1 MATTRQAQQRL
12 IELGYP
18 VGPAGADGIAGRNTQ
33 KAVRA
38 FQRARNAVKSGSL
51 EENGLL
57 DAATLGLLFPSKDGK
72 SENPPPAKVALPWME
87 EILRRKGLHEVRNK
101 GSLWAWLKSD
111 GRSLGDPAKLP
122 WCGDAVETAIALTLP
137 NEPLPSNP
145 YWARNW
151 ATFGDKV
158 LPRYGAVLVFGRGSG
173 GHVGFYVGETATH
186 FKVAGGNQ
194 SNAITTD
201 ALIAK
206 GRLIASRWPATFPIT
221 GPGKVTATGGTIS
234 TNEA

>member
-1 MATTRQAQQRL
+1 MATTRQAQLRL
-12 IELGYP
+12 IDLGYP
-18 VGPAGADGIAGRNTQ
+18 VGPAGADGIAGRRTQ
-33 KAVRA
+33 AAVRA
-38 FQRARNAVKSGSL
+38 FQKYRGIPATGV
-51 EENGLL
+51 L
-57 DAATLGLLFPSKDGK
+57 DAATLGLLFPAKDGK
-72 SENPPPAKVALPWME
+72 NENPAPAKVPLPWME

-101 GSLWAWLKSD
+101 GALWAWLKSD

-137 NEPLPSNP
+137 DEPLPSNP

-158 LPRYGAVLVFGRGSG
+158 VPRYGAVLVFGRGSG

-206 GRLIASRWPATFPIT
+206 NRLIASRWPATFPIT

>member
-1 MATTRQAQQRL
+1 MATTKQAQQRL
-12 IELGYP
+12 IELGYS
-18 VGPAGADGIAGRNTQ
+18 VGSAGADGIAGRRTQ
-33 KAVRA
+33 AAVRE
-38 FQRARNAVKSGSL
+38 FQKHRGIPQS
-51 EENGLL
+51 GLL
-57 DAATLGLLFPSKDGK
+57 DAATLGLLFAPRDGK
-72 SENPPPAKVALPWME
+72 NEMPPPAKVALPWME
-87 EILRRKGLHEVRNK
+87 ELLRRKGLHETRNK
-101 GSLWAWLKSD
+101 ASLWAWLKSD

-122 WCGDAVETAIALTLP
+122 WCGDAVETALALTLP

-158 LPRYGAVLVFGRGSG
+158 TPRYGAVLVFARGSG

-186 FKVAGGNQ
+186 YKVAGGNQ

-206 GRLIASRWPATFPIT
+206 GRLLDARWPKTFPIT